1 MKLIL
6 ENSEAVFDVPEQGRL
21 MIGNDEDCQVQINHP
36 EIWGHHAIIHA
47 TQFGYVLQLESS
59 SIVVN
64 GIDIKSGCMLYAGD
78 ELTIADLSL
87 LLVDDEYIPK
97 TVKLTEEFDQSSD
110 QEELSSVFGL
120 RHLNGEH
127 NGAFVKKT
135 YHHPDG
141 WTVYRNEARLALFAN
156 NKPVFVNGQQVDS
169 AWLQNG
175 DRIHYMDDQFN
186 VECPGHSGYSKF
198 SPSHPRN
205 VMLSEALSE
214 TESETEDSKKPPL
227 NTHYW
232 WITLVIGLLALIVVI
247 LFR

>member
-6 ENSEAVFDVPEQGRL
+6 ENSKAVFDVPEEGRI

-36 EIWGHHAIIHA
+36 EIWGRHAVILA
-47 TQFGYVLQLESS
+47 NKYGYVLEIESKPIS
-59 SIVVN
+59 VN
-64 GIDIKSGCMLYAGD
+64 GIIIESSCMLYAGD

-87 LLVDDEYIPK
+87 ILVDDEYIPK
-97 TVKLTEEFDQSSD
+97 TVKVSEEFDQSSE

-120 RHLNGEH
+120 RQLNGED
-127 NGAFVKKT
+127 NGAFIKTT

-156 NKPVFVNGQQVDS
+156 NKTVFVNGQQVDS

-175 DRIHYMDDQFN
+175 DRIHYMGERFN

-205 VMLSEALSE
+205 VMLSEALS
-214 TESETEDSKKPPL
+214 ESETEDSKKPPL

-247 LFR
+247 LSR